1 MLHSLDS
8 EVVISRAH
16 EASVANRIY
25 GLSLSCRHV
34 HYRLGRVASAQC
46 GEMNSPLKSSLLSWV
61 LPCFCPTLFTLAFTA
76 LPLLRALANTTHG
89 IMGHMSGRD
98 CWVDGGM
105 GGVVFLRGGGSGVW
119 RHIGASHG
127 AYGISPP

>member
-1 MLHSLDS
+1 M
-8 EVVISRAH
+8 VISRAH

-105 GGVVFLRGGGSGVW
+105 GGVVFLRGGGVGSGVT
-119 RHIGASHG
+119 SVPPTVLMEFPLPE
-127 AYGISPP
+127 SP